1 MSPSQDREHPAPDGD
16 ALRPGGGT
24 YPVRAAVSPRQ
35 PQPPPAPPREPPREP
50 RARPARPSR
59 RGSPGAL
66 VALLLGIFALL
77 SFGLLVVALVSYL
90 PNAPDEAPATVAP
103 AGGGTSP

>member
-1 MSPSQDREHPAPDGD
+1 MSPSQDREHPAPDGG

-35 PQPPPAPPREPPREP
+35 PQPPPAPPREP
-50 RARPARPSR
+50 RARVARPSR

-66 VALLLGIFALL
+66 VALLLGIFALVT
-77 SFGLLVVALVSYL
+77 FGLLVVSLVGYL
-90 PNAPDEAPATVAP
+90 PNAPDEAPAAAAP
-103 AGGGTSP
+103 ADGGTSP